1 MKRENDFGPAIKDF
15 FFRAGDFKGVSSRP
29 QYWWLF
35 LAQFLLGLAAG
46 VLFGIAIPFSLMD
59 SHSLGSNIIFTLTT
73 LAFSIFG
80 YLGYPQLSLTIRRYR
95 DAKVSPWWYL
105 GIIIISFIGPLLAV
119 NGMGWWLALLFPLI
133 GGIANLV
140 ILLLPSREQKV
151 VPFPAQPNTRGTIG
165 VGFGTA
171 VKDFFIRGGDFT
183 GESSRSQY
191 WWSIL
196 FGMIIIIPTFLFMI
210 FSIMSIIIGGAAISG
225 FNSQNID
232 HLVNSLG
239 TGAIIIVFILFAII
253 YAWSML
259 ALPAL
264 TVGWRRFKDAGVSPW
279 WLIAFNV
286 VSAFLSTLDRNAGNV
301 PLSLIALLLIIV
313 QIVILA
319 LPTKFRDDEA

>member
-119 NGMGWWLALLFPLI
+119 SGMSWWLALLFPLI

-151 VPFPAQPNTRGTIG
+151 VPFPAQPNTRGTID
-165 VGFGTA
+165 VGFGT
-171 VKDFFIRGGDFT
+171 
-183 GESSRSQY
+183 
-191 WWSIL
+191 
-196 FGMIIIIPTFLFMI
+196 
-210 FSIMSIIIGGAAISG
+210 
-225 FNSQNID
+225 
-232 HLVNSLG
+232 
-239 TGAIIIVFILFAII
+239 
-253 YAWSML
+253 
-259 ALPAL
+259 
-264 TVGWRRFKDAGVSPW
+264 
-279 WLIAFNV
+279 
-286 VSAFLSTLDRNAGNV
+286 
-301 PLSLIALLLIIV
+301 
-313 QIVILA
+313 
-319 LPTKFRDDEA
+319 

>member
-1 MKRENDFGPAIKDF
+1 
-15 FFRAGDFKGVSSRP
+15 V
-29 QYWWLF
+29 
-35 LAQFLLGLAAG
+35 
-46 VLFGIAIPFSLMD
+46 
-59 SHSLGSNIIFTLTT
+59 
-73 LAFSIFG
+73 
-80 YLGYPQLSLTIRRYR
+80 
-95 DAKVSPWWYL
+95 
-105 GIIIISFIGPLLAV
+105 
-119 NGMGWWLALLFPLI
+119 
-133 GGIANLV
+133 
-140 ILLLPSREQKV
+140 
-151 VPFPAQPNTRGTIG
+151 
-165 VGFGTA
+165 
-171 VKDFFIRGGDFT
+171 
-183 GESSRSQY
+183 
-191 WWSIL
+191 
-196 FGMIIIIPTFLFMI
+196 IIIIPTFLFML
-210 FSIMSIIIGGAAISG
+210 FSIMSIIIGGAAVSG
-225 FNSQNID
+225 FNSQNVD

>member
-59 SHSLGSNIIFTLTT
+59 SHSLGSNIMFTLTT

-151 VPFPAQPNTRGTIG
+151 VPSIF
-165 VGFGTA
+165 
-171 VKDFFIRGGDFT
+171 K
-183 GESSRSQY
+183 SSAT
-191 WWSIL
+191 
-196 FGMIIIIPTFLFMI
+196 MIT
-210 FSIMSIIIGGAAISG
+210 
-225 FNSQNID
+225 NS
-232 HLVNSLG
+232 
-239 TGAIIIVFILFAII
+239 
-253 YAWSML
+253 
-259 ALPAL
+259 
-264 TVGWRRFKDAGVSPW
+264 
-279 WLIAFNV
+279 
-286 VSAFLSTLDRNAGNV
+286 
-301 PLSLIALLLIIV
+301 
-313 QIVILA
+313 
-319 LPTKFRDDEA
+319 